1 MLGLGFGKVDG
12 VLDGVGGA
20 GSTIALGFDVGDF
33 YVRCVLL
40 RHWFNEKELSSFRQ
54 LDRSDC

>member
-33 YVRCVLL
+33 FMYGVSC
-40 RHWFNEKELSSFRQ
+40 
-54 LDRSDC
+54 